1 MAEREHGWAYAPD
14 TRTLTGATVITLGRT
29 LGAIGLAF
37 LATRADTA
45 DTTRWLLVSSLAT
58 YWAGDIADG
67 AFARW
72 RDQETRFGGVLDVVC
87 DRACALAFYVGVA
100 WHLPGLA
107 LPVAVYLLEF
117 AVADMVLSLA
127 FVAWPLLSPNY
138 FHLVDR
144 TIWRWNWSKTAKALN
159 SSVFAVVLL
168 VTENVWLCITIA
180 LTLLALKI
188 ASLMRLVRLGI
199 PVPGTVP
206 TPLTAPPAR

>member
-14 TRTLTGATVITLGRT
+14 ARTLTGATVITIVRT
-29 LGAIGLAF
+29 LVAVVLAF
-37 LATRADTA
+37 LATRADTP
-45 DTTRWLLVSSLAT
+45 DTTLWLLVASLVT
-58 YWAGDIADG
+58 YWAGDILDG
-67 AFARW
+67 AYARW

-107 LPVAVYLLEF
+107 LPVGIYLLEF

-138 FHLVDR
+138 FYLVDR

-159 SSVFAVVLL
+159 SSVFAVLLL
-168 VTENVWLCITIA
+168 VTENIWLCTAIA
-180 LTLLALKI
+180 LALMGLKI
-188 ASLMRLVRLGI
+188 ASLVRLVRLGI
-199 PVPGTVP
+199 PVPGRVP
-206 TPLTAPPAR
+206 APLATPPTR

>member
-14 TRTLTGATVITLGRT
+14 ARTLTGATVITIVRT
-29 LGAIGLAF
+29 LGATVLAF
-37 LATRADTA
+37 LATQADTDDA
-45 DTTRWLLVSSLAT
+45 ALWLLVASLGT
-58 YWAGDIADG
+58 YWVGDVLDG
-67 AFARW
+67 AYARW

-138 FHLVDR
+138 FYLVDR

-159 SSVFAVVLL
+159 SSIFAVVLL
-168 VTENVWLCITIA
+168 VTQNVWLCTAIA
-180 LTLLALKI
+180 LALMALKLV
-188 ASLMRLVRLGI
+188 SLVRLVRLGI
-199 PVPGTVP
+199 PVPGTVAA
-206 TPLTAPPAR
+206 PLAAPPTR